1 VKHISEVLPDA
12 LQEMRELWRH
22 FDLNN
27 SQDAGMRI
35 TYDNGEVK
43 SYGTV
48 TETAGLLHCDA
59 IPGPGI
65 SSSLAGRN
73 PRGNRASRGGKRG

>member
-1 VKHISEVLPDA
+1 MSTTDA
-12 LQEMRELWRH
+12 SLTEMRELWKA

-48 TETAGLLHCDA
+48 TETEGMHEFAP
-59 IPGPGI
+59 IPSPGF
-65 SSSLAGRN
+65 SPDMAGRDS
-73 PRGNRASRGGKRG
+73 RGNRAGRGGERG

>member
-1 VKHISEVLPDA
+1 MSDPLT
-12 LQEMRELWRH
+12 EMRELWKA

-27 SQDAGMRI
+27 SPNAGMKI

-48 TETAGLLHCDA
+48 TETADLLHCDS
-59 IPGPGI
+59 IPSPGF
-65 SSSLAGRN
+65 SPDMAGHDS
-73 PRGNRASRGGKRG
+73 RGNRDGRGGKRG

>member
-1 VKHISEVLPDA
+1 MSDPLT
-12 LQEMRELWRH
+12 EMRELWKA

-48 TETAGLLHCDA
+48 TETADLLHCDS
-59 IPGPGI
+59 IPSPGF
-65 SSSLAGRN
+65 SPDMAWRDS
-73 PRGNRASRGGKRG
+73 RGNRASRGGKRG

>member
-1 VKHISEVLPDA
+1 MSITDA
-12 LQEMRELWRH
+12 SLTEMRELWKH
-22 FDLNN
+22 FGLGNDKT
-27 SQDAGMRI
+27 AGMRI

-59 IPGPGI
+59 IPSPGI

-73 PRGNRASRGGKRG
+73 TRSNRVRGGGERG

>member
-1 VKHISEVLPDA
+1 MKHISEILPDA
-12 LQEMRELWRH
+12 LQEMRELWKA

-27 SQDAGMRI
+27 SQGAGMRI

-48 TETAGLLHCDA
+48 TETADLLHCDST
-59 IPGPGI
+59 PGP
-65 SSSLAGRN
+65 LHGRKQ
-73 PRGNRASRGGKRG
+73 R

>member
-1 VKHISEVLPDA
+1 MSDPLT
-12 LQEMRELWRH
+12 EMRELWKA

-48 TETAGLLHCDA
+48 TETADLLHCDS
-59 IPGPGI
+59 IPSPGF
-65 SSSLAGRN
+65 SPDMAGRDS
-73 PRGNRASRGGKRG
+73 RGNRACRGGKRG

>member
-1 VKHISEVLPDA
+1 MSDPLT
-12 LQEMRELWRH
+12 EMRELWKA

-27 SQDAGMRI
+27 SQGAGMRI

-48 TETAGLLHCDA
+48 TETADLLHCDS
-59 IPGPGI
+59 IPSPGF
-65 SSSLAGRN
+65 SPDMAGRGS
-73 PRGNRASRGGKRG
+73 RGNRAGRGGKRG